1 MRERHF
7 YFVVVSILFF
17 NVEIFSQIKPECIKL
32 PINHNPPANRK
43 FENSLQLDR
52 PLADMAFFPGK
63 IKGDPVMI
71 KPHPSSFVLSPSFY
85 SNHLSFFCNKELQLD
100 KVTPVPFRFRIGSL
114 DYVNYLERKPNARKL
129 QP

>member
-32 PINHNPPANRK
+32 PTNHNRK

-52 PLADMAFFPGK
+52 PRAGLAFFPGK
-63 IKGDPVMI
+63 IQSDPAII

-100 KVTPVPFRFRIGSL
+100 KVAPVPVRFRIGSL